1 MWLGVRGEVVQQHK
15 QAMEAALE
23 HEAAVKELGTTYEE
37 AVVNAAFD
45 EPLETDFDIVDAM
58 LQFGLLLLLICFIL
72 CSEIWCMLA

>member
-45 EPLETDFDIVDAM
+45 EPLETNFDIVDAM
-58 LQFGLLLLLICFIL
+58 LQFDEGLCEEMGVEFDL
-72 CSEIWCMLA
+72 EH